1 MVVRL
6 SASRAGAP
14 NHATCPGI
22 RTIEENATSATD
34 ADVDR
39 RQTSHVKNRSATTAP
54 ITVQMAGIARWSA
67 YQPELE
73 AIESNCSGTALS
85 ACLSGSAEPSHA
97 SGVGVPV
104 DAPHM

>member
-1 MVVRL
+1 MVVGL
-6 SASRAGAP
+6 SASRAGAA

-22 RTIEENATSATD
+22 GTIEESATSATD

-54 ITVQMAGIARWSA
+54 MTVQSAILAKWSA
-67 YQPELE
+67 YQPEHE
-73 AIESNCSGTALS
+73 PIESNCSGTALS

-97 SGVGVPV
+97 SGVGV